1 MHQRTLALT
10 SLGVSVP
17 EVVSLQAP
25 AGLLPLSIPPR
36 NPVRN
41 VFSVVAQIGSRLEF
55 VEAGTSLRAKG
66 IGEGRTTEASEA
78 KMGDLRPWA
87 RLSISKQLR

>member
-1 MHQRTLALT
+1 MCPKLCP
-10 SLGVSVP
+10 SK
-17 EVVSLQAP
+17 VVE
-25 AGLLPLSIPPR
+25 GLLPLSIPSR

-41 VFSVVAQIGSRLEF
+41 LFSAVAQIGSRLEF